1 MSEDKILELQRF
13 KASQDLIRARQSSKK
28 RQYGLLKKAEQLRKV
43 AKLDVA
49 MIIFDPDSQQ
59 YCIYRSKDDDSWPPP
74 IMEIK
79 NLSISINYLP
89 GDFEVKDSN
98 ATSVDEDPCP
108 GKKRRNKIPDI
119 SLKRKKAKTENF
131 DAGHGSNPSPQHHEK
146 TEISHETSLV
156 TPRSFVEELDE
167 SVQDT
172 PPASMMLE
180 GQFGSLDIRNRLDSP
195 DCAGV
200 GQSHQLSPALGS
212 SCKASDNSSCRLLS
226 AVVAPEGELDYFT
239 QDPPYPMS
247 HVSLC
252 RSSSDLNSSEP
263 YSTLREQELKD
274 SLSLPPIPDLP
285 EFLRSR
291 HLIRRHD

>member
-1 MSEDKILELQRF
+1 MSEGKLLELQRF
-13 KASQDLIRARQSSKK
+13 KASQDLMRARQSSKK

-74 IMEIK
+74 IMEI
-79 NLSISINYLP
+79 
-89 GDFEVKDSN
+89 
-98 ATSVDEDPCP
+98 
-108 GKKRRNKIPDI
+108 
-119 SLKRKKAKTENF
+119 AKTENF

-167 SVQDT
+167 SVGDT

-200 GQSHQLSPALGS
+200 GQPHQLPPALGS
-212 SCKASDNSSCRLLS
+212 SRKASDNSSCRLLS

-252 RSSSDLNSSEP
+252 RSSSDPSSSEP
-263 YSTLREQELKD
+263 HSTLREQELKD

-285 EFLRSR
+285 EFLRSQ
-291 HLIRRHD
+291 HLIRWHD